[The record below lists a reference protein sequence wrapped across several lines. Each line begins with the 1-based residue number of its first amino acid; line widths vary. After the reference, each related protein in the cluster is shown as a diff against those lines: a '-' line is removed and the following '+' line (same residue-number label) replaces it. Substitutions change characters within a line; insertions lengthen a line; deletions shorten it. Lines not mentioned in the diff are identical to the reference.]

1 LKKLKRKLKMIDLK
15 ILLPDKTFLKRE
27 VKKVTAEAEN
37 GWFCLLPKHVD
48 FTTSLTP
55 GILMLTTPEGKDIL
69 LAIDEGILVKYG
81 EKVIISTRNA
91 IEGEDLGE
99 LKDRVEEIFI
109 KTDEREKDAQTA
121 LSKLEADFVRS
132 FLNLEAHE

>member
-1 LKKLKRKLKMIDLK
+1 MINLK
-15 ILLPDKTFLKRE
+15 ILLPEKTFLKKE
-27 VKKVTAEAEN
+27 VKKITAEAEN
-37 GWFCLLPKHVD
+37 GWFCLMPKHVD

-55 GILMLTTPEGKDIL
+55 GILIITTVEGKDVF

-81 EKVIISTRNA
+81 KEVVISTRNA

-99 LKDRVEEIFI
+99 LKNRVEEIFI
-109 KTDEREKDAQTA
+109 KTGEQEKDAEIA

-132 FLNLEAHE
+132 FLNLETHK

>member
-1 LKKLKRKLKMIDLK
+1 MIDLK
-15 ILLPDKTFLKRE
+15 ILLPGKTFLKRE
-27 VKKVTAEAEN
+27 VKKITAEAEN

-55 GILMLTTPEGKDIL
+55 GILMLTTSEGKDVV

-81 EKVIISTRNA
+81 NEVVISTKNA

-99 LKDRVEEIFI
+99 LKNRVEEIFI
-109 KTDEREKDAQTA
+109 KTDEKEKDAQVA

-132 FLNLEAHE
+132 FLNLETHE

>member
-1 LKKLKRKLKMIDLK
+1 MINLK
-15 ILLPDKTFLKRE
+15 ILLPGKTFLKRE
-27 VKKVTAEAEN
+27 VKKIVAEAEN

-48 FTTSLTP
+48 FTTSLSP
-55 GILMLTTPEGKDIL
+55 GILMLTTPEGKDVF

-81 EKVIISTRNA
+81 KKVIISTRNA

-99 LKDRVEEIFI
+99 LKNRVEEIFI
-109 KTDEREKDAQTA
+109 RTDEREKDAQIA

>member
-1 LKKLKRKLKMIDLK
+1 MIDLK

-48 FTTSLTP
+48 FATSLTP
-55 GILMLTTPEGKDIL
+55 GILMLTTPEGKGIL

-109 KTDEREKDAQTA
+109 KTDEREKDTQTA

>member
-1 LKKLKRKLKMIDLK
+1 MIDLK
-15 ILLPDKTFLKRE
+15 ILLPEKTFLKKE
-27 VKKVTAEAEN
+27 VKKIVAEAEN

-48 FTTSLTP
+48 FTTSLIP
-55 GILMLTTPEGKDIL
+55 GILILTTSEEKDDY

-81 EKVIISTRNA
+81 EKVVISIRNV
-91 IEGEDLGE
+91 IEGKDLGE

-109 KTDEREKDAQTA
+109 KADEKEKDARNA

-132 FLNLEAHE
+132 FLNLEAHG

>member
-1 LKKLKRKLKMIDLK
+1 MIDLK
-15 ILLPDKTFLKRE
+15 ILLPTKTFLKRE
-27 VKKVTAEAEN
+27 VKKVVAEAEN

-55 GILMLTTPEGKDIL
+55 GILMLTTPEGKDVF

-109 KTDEREKDAQTA
+109 RTDEREKDAQIA

>member
-1 LKKLKRKLKMIDLK
+1 MIDLK

-55 GILMLTTPEGKDIL
+55 GILMLTTPEGKDVF

-81 EKVIISTRNA
+81 EKVVISTRNA

-99 LKDRVEEIFI
+99 LKNRVEEIFI
-109 KTDEREKDAQTA
+109 RTDEQEKDAQTA

>member
-1 LKKLKRKLKMIDLK
+1 MNLK
-15 ILLPDKTFLKRE
+15 ILLPEKTFLKRE
-27 VKKVTAEAEN
+27 VKKVVAEAEN

-48 FTTSLTP
+48 FTTSLTQ
-55 GILMLTTPEGKDIL
+55 GILMLTTLEGKDVF

-81 EKVIISTRNA
+81 KKVIISTRNA

-99 LKDRVEEIFI
+99 LKNKVEEIFI

>member
-1 LKKLKRKLKMIDLK
+1 MIDLK

-55 GILMLTTPEGKDIL
+55 GILMLTTPEGKDVF
-69 LAIDEGILVKYG
+69 LAIDEESWLIRR
-81 EKVIISTRNA
+81 KVIISTRNA

-132 FLNLEAHE
+132 F

>member
-1 LKKLKRKLKMIDLK
+1 MIDLK
-15 ILLPDKTFLKRE
+15 ILLPEKTFLKRE
-27 VKKVTAEAEN
+27 VKKIVAEAEN

-55 GILMLTTPEGKDIL
+55 GILMLTTPEGKDVF
-69 LAIDEGILVKYG
+69 LAIDEGILVKYR

-99 LKDRVEEIFI
+99 LKNRVEEIFI
-109 KTDEREKDAQTA
+109 RTDEREKDAQIA

>member
-1 LKKLKRKLKMIDLK
+1 MIDLK
-15 ILLPDKTFLKRE
+15 ILLPGKTFLKKE
-27 VKKVTAEAEN
+27 VKKITAEAEN

-55 GILMLTTPEGKDIL
+55 GILLLTTSEGKDVF

-81 EKVIISTRNA
+81 KEVVVSTRNA

-99 LKDRVEEIFI
+99 LKNQVEEIFI
-109 KTDEREKDAQTA
+109 KTDEKEKDAQTA

-132 FLNLEAHE
+132 FLNLETHE

>member
-1 LKKLKRKLKMIDLK
+1 MIDLK

-55 GILMLTTPEGKDIL
+55 GILMLTTPEGKDVF

-109 KTDEREKDAQTA
+109 KTDEREKDAQIA

>member
-1 LKKLKRKLKMIDLK
+1 MINLK

-81 EKVIISTRNA
+81 KKVIISTRNA

-109 KTDEREKDAQTA
+109 KTDEREKDAQIA

>member
-1 LKKLKRKLKMIDLK
+1 MINLK
-15 ILLPDKTFLKRE
+15 ILLPEKTFLKKE
-27 VKKVTAEAEN
+27 VKKIVAEAEN

-55 GILMLTTPEGKDIL
+55 GILILTTLEEKDVF

-99 LKDRVEEIFI
+99 LKNRVEEVFI

>member
-1 LKKLKRKLKMIDLK
+1 MIDLN
-15 ILLPDKTFLKRE
+15 ILLPEKTFLKRE
-27 VKKVTAEAEN
+27 VKKIVAEAEN

-55 GILMLTTPEGKDIL
+55 GILILTTPEDKDVF

-91 IEGEDLGE
+91 MEGEDLGE
-99 LKDRVEEIFI
+99 LKNRVEEIFI
-109 KTDEREKDAQTA
+109 RTDEKEKDAQTA

>member
-1 LKKLKRKLKMIDLK
+1 MINLK

-37 GWFCLLPKHVD
+37 GWFCLLPKHID

-55 GILMLTTPEGKDIL
+55 GILMLTTPEGKDVF

-91 IEGEDLGE
+91 LEGEDLGE

-109 KTDEREKDAQTA
+109 KTDEREKDAQVA
-121 LSKLEADFVRS
+121 IIKLEADFVRS
-132 FLNLEAHE
+132 CVTPGAHE

>member
-1 LKKLKRKLKMIDLK
+1 MIDLK
-15 ILLPDKTFLKRE
+15 ILLPGKTFLKRE
-27 VKKVTAEAEN
+27 VKKITAEAEN

-55 GILMLTTPEGKDIL
+55 GILLLTTSEGKDVF

-81 EKVIISTRNA
+81 NKVVISTRNA

-99 LKDRVEEIFI
+99 LKNRVEEIFI
-109 KTDEREKDAQTA
+109 KTDEKEKDAQIA

-132 FLNLEAHE
+132 FLNLETHE

>member
-1 LKKLKRKLKMIDLK
+1 MIDLK
-15 ILLPDKTFLKRE
+15 ILLPGKTFLKKE
-27 VKKVTAEAEN
+27 VKKITAEAEN

-48 FTTSLTP
+48 FTTSLTL
-55 GILMLTTPEGKDIL
+55 GILLLTTSEEKDVF

-81 EKVIISTRNA
+81 NKVVISTRNA

-99 LKDRVEEIFI
+99 LKNRVEEIFI
-109 KTDEREKDAQTA
+109 KTDEKEKDAQTA

-132 FLNLEAHE
+132 FLNLETHE

>member
-1 LKKLKRKLKMIDLK
+1 MIDLK

-27 VKKVTAEAEN
+27 VKKVVAEAEN

-55 GILMLTTPEGKDIL
+55 GILMLTTPEGKDVF

-109 KTDEREKDAQTA
+109 RTDEREKDAQIA

>member
-1 LKKLKRKLKMIDLK
+1 MIDLK
-15 ILLPDKTFLKRE
+15 ILLPGKTFLKKE
-27 VKKVTAEAEN
+27 VKKITAEAEN

-55 GILMLTTPEGKDIL
+55 GILLLTTSEGKDVV

-81 EKVIISTRNA
+81 KEVVISTRNA

-99 LKDRVEEIFI
+99 LKNRVEEIFI
-109 KTDEREKDAQTA
+109 KTDEKEKDAQIA
-121 LSKLEADFVRS
+121 LSKLEADFVS
-132 FLNLEAHE
+132 NFLNLETHE

>member
-1 LKKLKRKLKMIDLK
+1 MIDLK
-15 ILLPDKTFLKRE
+15 ILLPDKTFLKKE
-27 VKKVTAEAEN
+27 VKKITAEAEN

-55 GILMLTTPEGKDIL
+55 GILMLTTPEGKDVL

-109 KTDEREKDAQTA
+109 KTDEREKDAQIA

>member
-1 LKKLKRKLKMIDLK
+1 MIDLK

-109 KTDEREKDAQTA
+109 KTGEREKDAQIA

>member
-1 LKKLKRKLKMIDLK
+1 MIDLK
-15 ILLPDKTFLKRE
+15 ILLPGKTFLKRE
-27 VKKVTAEAEN
+27 VKKIVAEAEN

-48 FTTSLTP
+48 FTASLTP
-55 GILMLTTPEGKDIL
+55 GILMLTTSEEKDVF

-81 EKVIISTRNA
+81 NEVVISTRNA

-99 LKDRVEEIFI
+99 LKNRVEEIFI
-109 KTDEREKDAQTA
+109 RTDEREKDAQIA

>member
-1 LKKLKRKLKMIDLK
+1 MINLK
-15 ILLPDKTFLKRE
+15 ILLPEKTFLKKE
-27 VKKVTAEAEN
+27 VKKIVAEAEN

-55 GILMLTTPEGKDIL
+55 GILMLTTPEEKDVF

-99 LKDRVEEIFI
+99 LKNRVEEVFI
-109 KTDEREKDAQTA
+109 KTDEREKDAQIA

>member
-1 LKKLKRKLKMIDLK
+1 MIDLK

-55 GILMLTTPEGKDIL
+55 GILMLTTPEGKDIFWQSMKESWL
-69 LAIDEGILVKYG
+69 NM
-81 EKVIISTRNA
+81 EK
-91 IEGEDLGE
+91 
-99 LKDRVEEIFI
+99 K
-109 KTDEREKDAQTA
+109 
-121 LSKLEADFVRS
+121 
-132 FLNLEAHE
+132 

>member
-1 LKKLKRKLKMIDLK
+1 MIDLK
-15 ILLPDKTFLKRE
+15 ILLPGKTFLKKE
-27 VKKVTAEAEN
+27 VKKITAEAEN

-55 GILMLTTPEGKDIL
+55 GILLLTTSEGKDVFF
-69 LAIDEGILVKYG
+69 AIDEGILVKYG
-81 EKVIISTRNA
+81 KEVVISTRNA

-99 LKDRVEEIFI
+99 LKNRVEEIFI
-109 KTDEREKDAQTA
+109 KTDEKEKDAQVA

-132 FLNLEAHE
+132 FLNLETHE

>member
-1 LKKLKRKLKMIDLK
+1 MIDLK
-15 ILLPDKTFLKRE
+15 ILLPGKTFLKKE
-27 VKKVTAEAEN
+27 VKKITAEAEN

-55 GILMLTTPEGKDIL
+55 GILLLTTPEEKDVF

-81 EKVIISTRNA
+81 NKVVISTRNA

-99 LKDRVEEIFI
+99 LKNRVEEIFI
-109 KTDEREKDAQTA
+109 KTDEKEKDAQTA

-132 FLNLEAHE
+132 FLNLETHG

>member
-1 LKKLKRKLKMIDLK
+1 MINLK
-15 ILLPDKTFLKRE
+15 ILLPEKTFLKKE
-27 VKKVTAEAEN
+27 VKKIVAEAEN

-48 FTTSLTP
+48 FITSLIP
-55 GILMLTTPEGKDIL
+55 GILILTTPEEKDVF

-109 KTDEREKDAQTA
+109 KTDEKEKDARTA

>member
-1 LKKLKRKLKMIDLK
+1 MIDLK
-15 ILLPDKTFLKRE
+15 ILLPDKTFLKME

-55 GILMLTTPEGKDIL
+55 GILMLTTSEGKDIL

-99 LKDRVEEIFI
+99 LK
-109 KTDEREKDAQTA
+109 
-121 LSKLEADFVRS
+121 
-132 FLNLEAHE
+132 

>member
-1 LKKLKRKLKMIDLK
+1 MIDLK
-15 ILLPDKTFLKRE
+15 ILLPGKTFLKKE
-27 VKKVTAEAEN
+27 VKKIVAEAEN

-55 GILMLTTPEGKDIL
+55 GILLLTTPEEKDVF

-99 LKDRVEEIFI
+99 LKNRVEEIFI
-109 KTDEREKDAQTA
+109 KTDEKEKDAQTA

-132 FLNLEAHE
+132 FLNLETHG

>member
-1 LKKLKRKLKMIDLK
+1 MINLK
-15 ILLPDKTFLKRE
+15 ILLPEKTFLKRE
-27 VKKVTAEAEN
+27 VKKIVAEAEN

-55 GILMLTTPEGKDIL
+55 GILMLTTPEEKDVF

-99 LKDRVEEIFI
+99 LKNRVEEIFV
-109 KTDEREKDAQTA
+109 KTDEREKDAQIA